1 VPTVLQS
8 LGSLNGTLVPATAI
22 PTTAETPVVGP
33 QTPSSDQQPAGGSQG
48 RFKILGQ
55 HASGGLGRVSVALDH
70 ELHRQVA
77 VKEIHPELADHAEC
91 RARFLLEA
99 EVTGSLEH
107 PGIVPVYSMGTWP
120 DGRPFYAMRLIRGKS
135 LEDAVQQ
142 FHEVPC
148 EAAERELRLRKLLR
162 RFIDICNAVDYAHSR
177 GVLHRDIKPA
187 NVMLGPYGETL
198 VVDWGL
204 AKPASSREIPSG
216 TAETWLAPQTA
227 GNTPATRAGTVIGT
241 PAYMGPE
248 QAAGALDQLGPSSDV
263 YSLGATLYTILTNR
277 APFEDEHDFAA
288 MRPRILTGDFRAP
301 HEVKPNVPRPLEA
314 ICLKAMALDP
324 GDRYVSAS
332 ALAEDVENWLGD
344 APVKAYREGR
354 FERLSRWSR
363 RHRAW
368 ARAGAFSLVLI
379 TVVALSASWFVN
391 RARVQTEEAHHDRAM
406 AQIEL
411 LCNAEP
417 AAIPLILENLRPF
430 HNEVAPRLREL
441 LAAGNLNPRQR
452 MRLDLALLDDD
463 PTRVT
468 DLVGSLL
475 SCPYDDFPIVRDR
488 LQPHVDMF
496 SDRLWQTLHDEEAN
510 VGARFHAGLALA
522 GYRPD
527 SPRWTADDDTFLA
540 RTFLSEPVDQQPS
553 LRADLQ
559 PIAPRLLAE
568 IYRSFGDAA
577 QSSGVRDAATA
588 TLAAWA
594 GRQPRLLATATSE
607 ASAERFAVLLPALAA
622 VRDRAVPTLHEIVR
636 RQPRAEGRVSE
647 QDRIALGR
655 LRAGAAIALLRLDD
669 DPLLG
674 ELFTPPEDPE
684 SRTQFVARVRAR
696 GVGPAEL
703 IACLDHAREVPVRF
717 GLMLALGEFS
727 AEEIPAADLDR
738 LRLRLIEWYG
748 TDPSSAIHAA
758 SGWLLSRWP
767 FNDDVID
774 FNHTPHSADFDP
786 RREWFNVN
794 VGEPIGPGM
803 VTKMIRFPAGEFLM
817 GSPPTETDR
826 QNQETQHRVRLTHAF
841 AMSHRPVSLALYTH
855 FLRNVRGAAAA
866 EAYLASVKEKTPMS
880 TQPAVG
886 INWYD
891 AVSFARW
898 LTAEMGMSESDQ
910 CYADPATLAL
920 DESGHPIDRQWPFYP
935 ERRGFRLP
943 TEAEWEYA
951 CRAGTVTAFSFGS
964 DQSLAGDYGFT
975 QNNSAGSSHQTL
987 NLKPTGRGL
996 VSMHGN
1002 VGEWCHDWLGFI
1014 PGGTGVDPIGA
1025 AGGPCRAIRGGS
1037 YLTVVALARSASRA
1051 GLPPEFAAPD
1061 SGIRLVC
1068 TLP

>member
-1 VPTVLQS
+1 MLPS
-8 LGSLNGTLVPATAI
+8 FDALNGTLM

-33 QTPSSDQQPAGGSQG
+33 HTPSSDEHPVDAGQG
-48 RFKILGQ
+48 RFKVLWQ
-55 HASGGLGRVSVALDH
+55 HASGGLGRVSVALDN
-70 ELHRQVA
+70 ELHRHVA
-77 VKEIHPELADHAEC
+77 LKEIHPELADHAEC

-107 PGIVPVYSMGTWP
+107 PGVVPVYSLGSWH

-135 LEDAVQQ
+135 LEEAVRQ

-148 EAAERELRLRKLLR
+148 EAGERELRLRKLLR

-204 AKPASSREIPSG
+204 AKPATSRDMPSG

-227 GNTPATRAGTVIGT
+227 GNTPATRAGSVIGT

-248 QAAGALDQLGPSSDV
+248 QAAGALDQLGPASDV
-263 YSLGATLYTILTNR
+263 YSLGATLYTVLTNR
-277 APFEDEHDFAA
+277 APFEDENDFSV
-288 MRPRILTGDFRAP
+288 MRARILTGDFRRP
-301 HEVKPNVPRPLEA
+301 REVKPNVPRPLEA
-314 ICLKAMALDP
+314 ICLKAMALEP

-344 APVKAYREGR
+344 APVRAYREGR
-354 FERLSRWSR
+354 VERLSRWSR

-368 ARAGAFSLVLI
+368 ARAGAFSLVLV
-379 TVVALSASWFVN
+379 TLVALTASWLVN
-391 RARVQTEEAHHDRAM
+391 RARVQTEEAHHERAM

-441 LAAGNLNPRQR
+441 LAVGDLNPRQR

-463 PTRVT
+463 ATRVN

-475 SCPYDDFPIVRDR
+475 TCPYDDFPIVRDR
-488 LQPHVDMF
+488 LRSHVETF
-496 SDRLWQTLHDEEAN
+496 GDRLWQTLHDEQAD
-510 VGARFHAGLALA
+510 VTARFHAGLALA
-522 GYRPD
+522 TYRPD
-527 SPRWTADDDTFLA
+527 SPRWTADDDAFLA
-540 RTFLSEPVDQQPS
+540 RTMLGEPVDQQPA

-559 PIAPRLLAE
+559 PIAPRLLPE
-568 IYRSFGDAA
+568 VYRSFGGAGH
-577 QSSGVRDAATA
+577 SGAVRDAATA
-588 TLAAWA
+588 ALAVWA
-594 GRQPRLLATATSE
+594 GGQTRLLATATSE
-607 ASAERFAVLLPALAA
+607 ASPERFAVLLPALAA
-622 VRDRAVPTLHEIVR
+622 ARDRAVPVLREIVR
-636 RQPRAEGRVSE
+636 RQPPSGGRVSE
-647 QDRIALGR
+647 QERIALGR
-655 LRAGAAIALLRLDD
+655 LRAGAAITLLRLDE

-674 ELFTPPEDPE
+674 DLFTPADDPE
-684 SRTQFVARVRAR
+684 SRTQFVAGLRAR
-696 GVGPAEL
+696 GVEPAKL
-703 IACLDHAREVPVRF
+703 VACFDRAREVPVRF
-717 GLMLALGEFS
+717 GLMLALGEFML
-727 AEEIPAADLDR
+727 EEMPATDLDR
-738 LRLRLIEWYG
+738 LRPRLVDLYR
-748 TDPSSAIHAA
+748 TDPSSAIHSA
-758 SGWLLSRWP
+758 SGWLLARWQLAEE
-767 FNDDVID
+767 VSD
-774 FNHTPHSADFDP
+774 FDHTPHSADFDL
-786 RREWFNVN
+786 RREWFNVQ
-794 VGEPIGPGM
+794 VGLPISPGM
-803 VTKMIRFPAGEFLM
+803 IAKMIRFPAGEFLM

-826 QNQETQHRVRLTHAF
+826 QNQETQHRVRLTRPF
-841 AMSHRPVSLALYTH
+841 AMSHRPVSRALYAQ
-855 FLRNVRGAAAA
+855 FLRDFRGPAAA
-866 EAYLASVKEKTPMS
+866 EAYLALVKETTPMP
-880 TQPAVG
+880 THPAVAVS
-886 INWYD
+886 WYD

-898 LTAEMGMSESDQ
+898 LTTETGMSEDDQ

-920 DESGHPIDRQWPFYP
+920 DGDGHPIERQWPFHP

-964 DQSLAGDYGFT
+964 DQSLAGDYGWT

-1014 PGGTGVDPIGA
+1014 PGGKGVDPMGA

-1037 YLTVVALARSASRA
+1037 YLCVAALARSASRA

-1061 SGIRLVC
+1061 AGVRLVC
-1068 TLP
+1068 TLPE